1 MYVFSIQRKKAAAGR
16 DNMTCTGTSKKYLLC
31 NTKVS
36 MHLLLPPRFL
46 PLAKYMLTQHPTT
59 RSL

>member
-36 MHLLLPPRFL
+36 MHLVLPPLFL
-46 PLAKYMLTQHPTT
+46 SLAKCELTQYPTT
-59 RSL
+59 